1 MKKTRVLQGRITTLF
16 TAVLVTMLDPAA
28 YASDHVPGSV
38 QVLEAGQGLS
48 PFPIAQVS
56 ANDQADSATSSLTP
70 EAAAEIVKTAILRG
84 EASSLVSTFGQLSLS
99 SPRQTG
105 DQQLEVTAA
114 YTLFPEEGQFAEE
127 EPIESPGN
135 MQASL
140 DSQPQA
146 QATDPELAV
155 PMAENLQFE
164 EPSPALDGPGSRP
177 SPSTLVLNLTLAG
190 TVDQVTNAA
199 TFLAVAMV
207 KGTYLDHAEAGASLV
222 MAGVNYGVTVDLM
235 EVLPTILTIDPAE
248 PDTADLDIESLTT
261 AISLYNQI
269 LHDNSAAT
277 VYALAENPYFLEIGN
292 ALRVIRDSL

>member
-164 EPSPALDGPGSRP
+164 EPSP
-177 SPSTLVLNLTLAG
+177 STLVLNLTLAG

-248 PDTADLDIESLTT
+248 PDNADLDIESLTT

-292 ALRVIRDSL
+292 ALRLIRDSL